1 MIFQSA
7 IRRWRDPILIT
18 NHETSS
24 PCSPPFPTFCLLICG
39 LMLKNSSFIYD
50 WSMMALVQEALV
62 DARLLTG
69 WNWSRPSDTEKR
81 NLFRNQWSLITGVFP
96 FITIANVVVGS
107 KMSAKCSLAGHKYI
121 AMRAYLTADRT
132 GGVVD
137 IGWWWS
143 QSIVCLCSTWSSWTT
158 TTLSRWPTN
167 DRTSDTP
174 HWLLGWSPWGC
185 HIEMSNEQ
193 TERKDKHRDWE
204 SCNFCRCLTFSGRVP
219 FRTLS

>member
-107 KMSAKCSLAGHKYI
+107 KMSAKCSPAGHKYI

-132 GGVVD
+132 GAVRWILAGGDHNQSFVCVHRGRRGRRRRWVVD
-137 IGWWWS
+137 R
-143 QSIVCLCSTWSSWTT
+143 LTT
-158 TTLSRWPTN
+158 GP
-167 DRTSDTP
+167 
-174 HWLLGWSPWGC
+174 
-185 HIEMSNEQ
+185 
-193 TERKDKHRDWE
+193 
-204 SCNFCRCLTFSGRVP
+204 
-219 FRTLS
+219 RTLYTDCSADRPGGVI